1 MALREYLKQVDEQE
15 DEDDYSGISD
25 LQENA
30 LWKTVRVLGEDMADL
45 VPGA

>member
-30 LWKTVRVLGEDMADL
+30 LRKTVRVLGEDMADL